1 MAEYIDKSALYEKIA
16 QLEELARN
24 RYLETPSSSPF
35 CSRYMTQLNE
45 RTVFKHII
53 ADFPADDVAPVIT
66 GETSDGYHTFN
77 ELYHHRAVLFSVIV
91 KAFPDHA
98 WKSRKHH
105 DGSMYDGMFIVGIET
120 PDGQATYHYDGEPY
134 WDMFECKELE
144 YAPEWDG
151 HTPAQAIAR
160 IGKLEPVRH
169 GRWIF
174 GKDLPYSWGQIPKN
188 KYHLY
193 CSECLEQAFNRSEDN
208 DPDFDVETPY
218 CPACGCCVDGGAD

>member
-1 MAEYIDKSALYEKIA
+1 MKTNEARLIDADALLDAMPKSDVL
-16 QLEELARN
+16 L
-24 RYLETPSSSPF
+24 RYQVVDVICNSPS
-35 CSRYMTQLNE
+35 
-45 RTVFKHII
+45 I
-53 ADFPADDVAPVIT
+53 DVAPVIT

-105 DGSMYDGMFIVGIET
+105 DGTMYDGMFIVGIET
-120 PDGQATYHYDGEPY
+120 PDGQATYHYDIEPY

-169 GRWIF
+169 GRWIQS
-174 GKDLPYSWGQIPKN
+174 KMVPT
-188 KYHLY
+188 YHH
-193 CSECLEQAFNRSEDN
+193 CSLCKATHRMKMSCNVYVF
-208 DPDFDVETPY
+208 TKY
-218 CPACGCCVDGGAD
+218 CPNCGADMRGINDE